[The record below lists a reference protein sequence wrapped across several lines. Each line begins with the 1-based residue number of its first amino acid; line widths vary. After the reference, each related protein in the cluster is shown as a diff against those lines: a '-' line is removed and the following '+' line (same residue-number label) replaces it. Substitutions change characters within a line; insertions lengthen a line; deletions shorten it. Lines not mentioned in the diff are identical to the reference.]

1 MDGQPTDAQ
10 PVVDL
15 SDLAERLQAICL
27 GRSWTVVTAESCT
40 GGLVADSLTDI
51 PGSSGYVRGGIVAYH
66 DQVKAAQ
73 LGVPTQTIAA
83 HGAVSVQVARAMA
96 TGARERLGAT
106 FAVSVTGIA
115 GPGGGSEAKPVGLTY
130 IAVAGPDGVEVRRFS
145 WSGDRRANKRD
156 SARAALELLII
167 AAEAAGSAGE
177 AEASEAVGG
186 AEPEGSAPGPAP
198 AGAR

>member
-1 MDGQPTDAQ
+1 MDSQPTDAQ
-10 PVVDL
+10 PLVDL
-15 SDLAERLQAICL
+15 RELAERLQVICL

-51 PGSSGYVRGGIVAYH
+51 PGSSGYVLGGIVAYH

-130 IAVAGPDGVEVRRFS
+130 IAVAGPEGVEVRRFG
-145 WSGDRRANKRD
+145 WSGDRRANKRE
-156 SARAALELLII
+156 SARAALELLIV
-167 AAEAAGSAGE
+167 AAEAAGPAGT
-177 AEASEAVGG
+177 AEAA
-186 AEPEGSAPGPAP
+186 EGSGPAPAP